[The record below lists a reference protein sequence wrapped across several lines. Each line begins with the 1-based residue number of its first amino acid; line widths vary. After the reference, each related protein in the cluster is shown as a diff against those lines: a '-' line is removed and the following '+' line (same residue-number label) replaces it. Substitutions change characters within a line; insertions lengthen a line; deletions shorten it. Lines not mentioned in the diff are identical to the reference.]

1 MHFSDVECGKR
12 LFLGTGRP
20 IALGIGQNE
29 IRGSA
34 YLEGPVQMGTADAFS
49 SVLGTLMIARDK
61 NTDEK
66 SNPPRTLW
74 VKGNSRF
81 EGDNGTPNAL
91 NITGNTVQI
100 GDTDTTGYVNI
111 TGNGAVSG
119 NWTIGGTMSAGFATW
134 SGSIVATTKLFD
146 IKHPTKEGYRLAHAC
161 LEGPEN
167 AVYVRGRLKND
178 KIILL
183 PEYWRNLVDI
193 DTISVQSY
201 KSLLKNNTVLGYEIQ
216 RDNLICNA
224 IMLTS
229 QKSPFFKLWLHNYEK
244 EFNPDGWGEASIH
257 LPGKINK
264 EYPNLALVLP
274 EKAFFRP
281 YATEGKDIF
290 EKNININEELIT
302 LHLWES
308 FTINYMK
315 EIKNFE
321 WIKKNKDTLYSKI
334 VFANIKESD
343 I

>member
-1 MHFSDVECGKR
+1 MFLLLIILIIVYISFILNKKNKIPNIIHFIFGLK
-12 LFLGTGRP
+12 P
-20 IALGIGQNE
+20 QNE
-29 IRGSA
+29 EFLFIY
-34 YLEGPVQMGTADAFS
+34 YLSILS
-49 SVLGTLMIARDK
+49 SYIV
-61 NTDEK
+61 N
-66 SNPPRTLW
+66 NPSKIYFYYHYEPYGMW
-74 VKGNSRF
+74 W
-81 EGDNGTPNAL
+81 D
-91 NITGNTVQI
+91 
-100 GDTDTTGYVNI
+100 
-111 TGNGAVSG
+111 
-119 NWTIGGTMSAGFATW
+119 
-134 SGSIVATTKLFD
+134 
-146 IKHPTKEGYRLAHAC
+146 
-161 LEGPEN
+161 
-167 AVYVRGRLKND
+167 RLKE
-178 KIILL
+178 KIPIITFEKVEL
-183 PEYWRNLVDI
+183 PTHIGNKELKHFAHKADWIRMNKLYERGGIYMDI
-193 DTISVQSY
+193 DTISVKPY
-201 KSLLKNNTVLGYEIQ
+201 KELLKYNTVLGYEIQ

>member
-20 IALGIGQNE
+20 IALGIGKNE

-66 SNPPRTLW
+66 SNPPRSLW
-74 VKGNSRF
+74 VKGNTRL
-81 EGDNGTPNAL
+81 EGDGGTPNAL

-111 TGNGAVSG
+111 TGNGAISG

-134 SGSIVATTKLFD
+134 SGSIVATSKLFD

-161 LEGPEN
+161 LEGPEL

-178 KIILL
+178 KIIIL

-193 DTISVQSY
+193 DTISVQLQPIGAHQDIIV
-201 KSLLKNNTVLGYEIQ
+201 K
-216 RDNLICNA
+216 RWDA
-224 IMLTS
+224 
-229 QKSPFFKLWLHNYEK
+229 EK
-244 EFNPDGWGEASIH
+244 IELQSK
-257 LPGKINK
+257 PGIPINCFYHIFA
-264 EYPNLALVLP
+264 E
-274 EKAFFRP
+274 R
-281 YATEGKDIF
+281 KDV
-290 EKNININEELIT
+290 KQLIT
-302 LHLWES
+302 EYEGDEVIHH
-308 FTINYMK
+308 
-315 EIKNFE
+315 
-321 WIKKNKDTLYSKI
+321 
-334 VFANIKESD
+334 
-343 I
+343 

>member
-20 IALGIGQNE
+20 IALGIGKNE

-34 YLEGPVQMGTADAFS
+34 YLEGPVQMGTADAFT

-66 SNPPRTLW
+66 SNPPRSLW
-74 VKGNSRF
+74 VKGNTRL
-81 EGDNGTPNAL
+81 EGDGGTPNAL

-111 TGNGAVSG
+111 TGNGAISG

-161 LEGPEN
+161 LEGPEL

-178 KIILL
+178 KIIIL

-193 DTISVQSY
+193 DTISVQLQPIGAHQDIIV
-201 KSLLKNNTVLGYEIQ
+201 K
-216 RDNLICNA
+216 RWDA
-224 IMLTS
+224 
-229 QKSPFFKLWLHNYEK
+229 EK
-244 EFNPDGWGEASIH
+244 IELQSK
-257 LPGKINK
+257 PGIPINCFYHIFA
-264 EYPNLALVLP
+264 E
-274 EKAFFRP
+274 R
-281 YATEGKDIF
+281 KDV
-290 EKNININEELIT
+290 KQLIT
-302 LHLWES
+302 EYEGDEVIHH
-308 FTINYMK
+308 
-315 EIKNFE
+315 
-321 WIKKNKDTLYSKI
+321 
-334 VFANIKESD
+334 
-343 I
+343 